1 MEMDDLINRLV
12 GEISSLDRNGK
23 IRFTKEL
30 AHAIEDDRP
39 LLKELQHIFFMKS
52 YPWAKV
58 ASWIESRL
66 KKDMDLT
73 PRRVAHECCHYK
85 KLPRTMIPDLI
96 RLTRNIKARLRMRLK
111 RKGVPGAVVTKGRR
125 SIRPEDKAPEND
137 RAMEGEEFILSLSE
151 EAKRLS
157 SFAPEDQVQLM
168 KMWLRSVREKDPS
181 FAEEILFVMSDT
193 SEDQI
198 ECDSFPPGSCEAQD

>member
-1 MEMDDLINRLV
+1 MDDLINRLV
-12 GEISSLDRNGK
+12 GEISSLDRNRK

-30 AHAIEDDRP
+30 AHAIEDDP
-39 LLKELQHIFFMKS
+39 ALLKELQHIFFMKS

-85 KLPRTMIPDLI
+85 KLPRAMIPDLI

-111 RKGVPGAVVTKGRR
+111 RKGAPGAAVAKMRR
-125 SIRPEDKAPEND
+125 SIRPEVKAPEND
-137 RAMEGEEFILSLSE
+137 RTMEGEEFILSLSE

-157 SFAPEDQVQLM
+157 SFAPEDQVRLM

-181 FAEEILFVMSDT
+181 FAEEILFVMSNVA
-193 SEDQI
+193 EDEI
-198 ECDSFPPGSCEAQD
+198 ECNSFPPESCEAQD